1 MNILTFFEQDNPNE
15 EDAVVVEKILGMR
28 IRRRDK
34 DVSLTLSGAYSTQPF
49 LTYVEKKRYIMLKF
63 SY

>member
-34 DVSLTLSGAYSTQPF
+34 DVSLTLSGADSTQPF

>member
-34 DVSLTLSGAYSTQPF
+34 DVSLTLSGADSTQPF
-49 LTYVEKKRYIMLKF
+49 LTYVEKKCYIMLKF